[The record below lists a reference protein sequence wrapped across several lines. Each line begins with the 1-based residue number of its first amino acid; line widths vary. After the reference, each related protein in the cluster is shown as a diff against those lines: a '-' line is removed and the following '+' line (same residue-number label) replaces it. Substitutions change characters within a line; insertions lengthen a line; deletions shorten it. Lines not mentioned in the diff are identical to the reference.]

1 MEAMTRRELQQEQG
15 TAPEQKRG
23 PSPAVHDRPPAPPL
37 EGPTRGPTVHYG
49 FVWWPPVDI
58 EESDEAYVFTSDLA
72 GVDRKDVT
80 IDLTGNELAISG
92 EVKQNEPLGVVGE
105 QPSPG
110 APFAYSITLTEPV
123 EADAVEAS
131 LENGVL
137 KVTVPKLD
145 PSERRRIELR

>member
-15 TAPEQKRG
+15 AAPKQKRG
-23 PSPAVHDRPPAPPL
+23 PSPAVHGRPPAPPL
-37 EGPTRGPTVHYG
+37 EGPTPGPTVHYG

-92 EVKQNEPLGVVGE
+92 EVKHDESPGAGE
-105 QPSPG
+105 QPSTG
-110 APFAYSITLTEPV
+110 APFAYSITLPEPV
-123 EADAVEAS
+123 EADAVDAS

-137 KVTVPKLD
+137 KVIVPKLE
-145 PSERRRIELR
+145 PSQRRRIELR